1 MSDVDGTR
9 RERRAYTNGSQQP
22 VLYPL
27 GNIKVEVPAGQTLTY
42 FTYEPIADAFQRAR
56 GRRKLMQA
64 IAPVVVVVS
73 ILAMALIIVMFI
85 SMKASA
91 E

>member
-1 MSDVDGTR
+1 MSDVAGTK
-9 RERRAYTNGSQQP
+9 REKRAYTNSSQQP

-27 GNIKVEVPAGQTLTY
+27 GNIKVEVPAGETLTY
-42 FTYEPIADAFQRAR
+42 FTYEPLGDAFQRAR

-64 IAPVVVVVS
+64 VAPVLVVAV
-73 ILAMALIIVMFI
+73 ILAVALLVVMFI